1 MTLSP
6 IAPFFELCRV
16 LNPLISTL
24 LFLLFVVIAF
34 FFFFT
39 LSLILIFVVNLETP
53 SLGADERKS
62 SHKGLVLPA
71 FTAFSTMNIN
81 ISSSE
86 EKWLQDSII
95 TTRLAY

>member
-1 MTLSP
+1 MQG
-6 IAPFFELCRV
+6 FK
-16 LNPLISTL
+16 STNIH
-24 LFLLFVVIAF
+24 FVIFVVCCYSFF

>member
-24 LFLLFVVIAF
+24 LFLLFVVIA